1 MKALIIK
8 CGSHKKSESRDDTEI
23 DGLTKGFKSW
33 TIKRFSEDVSLL
45 ILSIDEFKPHHF
57 LLHQVM
63 NEVIPNFDML

>member
-1 MKALIIK
+1 MILTPMVIQ
-8 CGSHKKSESRDDTEI
+8 RD
-23 DGLTKGFKSW
+23 LKPW
-33 TIKRFSEDVSLL
+33 TIKRFSEDVSFL